1 MWGGGAAGSA
11 SAGGAAGGAG
21 GGASGMGSAMA
32 AAGPWAALAAAIIGN
47 ETYQNKSGNRP
58 NDAKSYAGE
67 LATGK
72 VLERDAERYLG
83 KWGGKAAGAFTPHGQ
98 YNMAESGIKKLGDLL
113 GGIF

>member
-1 MWGGGAAGSA
+1 MS
-11 SAGGAAGGAG
+11 
-21 GGASGMGSAMA
+21 SAMA
-32 AAGPWAALAAAIIGN
+32 AAGPWAALAAAIVAN

-58 NDAKSYAGE
+58 NNNKDYAGE

-83 KWGGKAAGAFTPHGQ
+83 KWGGKAAGAMTPHGQ
-98 YNMAESGIKKLGDLL
+98 YNMTEDAVKKIGDWL